1 MTDPIKYINDMDWHR
16 VRFRFSKKQGVVLS
30 PPGLRYYCE
39 SRIRAADRDYIER
52 RLKIE
57 TTGDYPGDCE

>member
-1 MTDPIKYINDMDWHR
+1 MTKPIKYINDLDWHR
-16 VRFRFSKKQGVVLS
+16 VCFRFSKKDGVVLS
-30 PPGLRYYCE
+30 YPRHGYCCE

-57 TTGDYPGDCE
+57 TTGDYPGDGE

>member
-1 MTDPIKYINDMDWHR
+1 MTKPIKYINGMDWHR
-16 VRFRFSKKQGVVLS
+16 VRFRFSKKDGVVLS
-30 PPGLRYYCE
+30 RPGLWYYCE

-57 TTGDYPGDCE
+57 TTRDYPGDGE